1 MVKDILKFIEY
12 FALLAF
18 YVEILLKWV
27 DSFRGFWRS
36 GWNVLDLLVT
46 ILVCT
51 GRIMGH
57 ILYSWYII

>member
-46 ILVCT
+46 ILVCV
-51 GRIMGH
+51 
-57 ILYSWYII
+57 LVVSWAIFNTAGI